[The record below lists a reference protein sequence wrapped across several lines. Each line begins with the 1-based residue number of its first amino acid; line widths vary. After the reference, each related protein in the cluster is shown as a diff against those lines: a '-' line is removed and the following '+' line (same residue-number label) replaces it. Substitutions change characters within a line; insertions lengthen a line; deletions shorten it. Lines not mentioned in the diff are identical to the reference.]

1 MKMSSLSSSTKY
13 ALLAAA
19 LSTLESA
26 LGLLI
31 EKDFNPDQPRDES
44 GKFTSGGGGGSAEE
58 QPMPAGP
65 VPMAMRESLV
75 KETIAKMDLSG
86 EITYKIMP
94 AGENIPV
101 IVGGVNIGDR
111 AADYDPETG
120 EIRIFDG
127 AFSSEDEL
135 KGILA
140 HEVQHHIFHS
150 VEERYH
156 DELVAIVE
164 APESPVRASGAL
176 KPEYVNQYP
185 VYNQL
190 YEFREL
196 TNERVRKADG
206 ITEYSKSYW
215 TKEALSKNFSWPRA
229 INETL
234 AEVARLGSIGRYNE
248 VPSFWKK
255 YYKAYLRSYK
265 FDVIGK

>member
-140 HEVQHHIFHS
+140 HEVQHHIFNKVNDEYS
-150 VEERYH
+150 KEYRAGLEAEEDPFRI
-156 DELVAIVE
+156 DGSLI
-164 APESPVRASGAL
+164 
-176 KPEYVNQYP
+176 PEYEAQYP
-185 VYNQL
+185 VYARL
-190 YEFREL
+190 IEFNNLPVEEIKKR
-196 TNERVRKADG
+196 DG
-206 ITEYSKSYW
+206 ITPYSKSYW
-215 TKEALSKNFSWPRA
+215 SRSAMGGTGSFGRA

-234 AEVARLGSIGRYNE
+234 AEVAR
-248 VPSFWKK
+248 
-255 YYKAYLRSYK
+255 
-265 FDVIGK
+265 